1 MRIEDALDQLGR
13 QIGLA
18 LKLDSQR
25 CCRLVFDRRTPI
37 DIELV
42 EDGTVFLHTAIGRL
56 PPNGD
61 AALLTELLEANLFG
75 RGTGRAVLG
84 VDGNLREIVLHRAL
98 DMNRIE
104 YADFTAA
111 LEDFLTRARAWSDRL
126 SSRAQSTV
134 VAESQPLGSFV
145 RA

>member
-1 MRIEDALDQLGR
+1 MRIEDALEQLGR
-13 QIGLA
+13 QIGLP

-25 CCRLVFDRRTPI
+25 CCRLVFDKRTPI

-42 EDGTVFLHTAIGRL
+42 DDGLVFLHTAVGRL
-56 PPNGD
+56 PAPAD
-61 AALLTELLEANLFG
+61 PALLTELLEANLFG
-75 RGTGRAVLG
+75 RGTGRAVIG
-84 VDGNLREIVLHRAL
+84 VDAGLREIVLHRAL
-98 DMNRIE
+98 DMGRTE

-126 SSRAQSTV
+126 SSRAQSDV
-134 VAESQPLGSFV
+134 VSATAPLGSFV